1 MVYGTV
7 LIHTIHYR
15 LIDLLALIPSS
26 TVAAVEVL
34 LVRTAAATDF
44 ESRSKQEKVFPA
56 SSLSWTD
63 ADWRMPDPSSLTLK
77 LTPDF
82 CAEFENNICPLHNKL
97 GIKQQET

>member
-44 ESRSKQEKVFPA
+44 ESRSKQEKVCFQLH
-56 SSLSWTD
+56 LSVGQTQ
-63 ADWRMPDPSSLTLK
+63 TGGC
-77 LTPDF
+77 LTPV
-82 CAEFENNICPLHNKL
+82 L
-97 GIKQQET
+97 